1 MRLACTYRCYSLPG
15 RRRLTFFFGLHVV
28 LFSPCSSYPT
38 EPTASLCTFHLKAF
52 LSSFTCVYI
61 SGEVS
66 RLFLL
71 AALSL
76 LGCTKA
82 PRFLCSR
89 SVFFFSVMQRK
100 GEIRAKERVIATTM
114 STSGLAAIL
123 LTLFLCDYACVS
135 TAAAVHVSDDLPPGV
150 MRGPLLHEHSFQEPL
165 VSDWWEEGV
174 PHYMIGGSAVANER
188 FLRLTTNDLDDHGFA
203 FNTAPLDHDSWEARM
218 RFSIRPPPLAAD
230 MNGSSIHYQGGDGM
244 ALWYL
249 DQPIGDDHQHV
260 VKYSKSIS
268 PELRD
273 EMLDAENPWRVADF
287 LLNGDDDDDDDDDD
301 VNEDDLTEKEKQER
315 QRAKDRRA
323 TKKKKR
329 EELFKRL
336 FKRGTSVDESDREP
350 RIMGVKFSD
359 FNKGFGII
367 LDSVGDEKEHL
378 REHQPQ
384 GDAVQHHHHTA
395 SIYLLLNLPNHTAG
409 SGETVVNNFD
419 PTRENFRRSPDVLR
433 CNYDFRQKGT
443 KPYDPTSHRIDKVT
457 KAATAAEEP
466 LELVVRYYKHKLTV
480 IIRREDV
487 EKREVSSV
495 VDETGE
501 ATDEVEVVRT
511 YTETM
516 CGEVYPI
523 HLPLGYHFGLSAST
537 GHQPAKNR
545 KRRPLRSVFHEA
557 DKKTFTHVD
566 VHDVLKFELR
576 ELGLDAK
583 AMGYSKTIPLE
594 HFDFEAD
601 RRERLHFSRQIP
613 VTPDSD
619 TS

>member
-1 MRLACTYRCYSLPG
+1 MQRRSEITRAERVTAMAMAATRLA
-15 RRRLTFFFGLHVV
+15 
-28 LFSPCSSYPT
+28 
-38 EPTASLCTFHLKAF
+38 ASL
-52 LSSFTCVYI
+52 
-61 SGEVS
+61 
-66 RLFLL
+66 L
-71 AALSL
+71 A
-76 LGCTKA
+76 
-82 PRFLCSR
+82 
-89 SVFFFSVMQRK
+89 
-100 GEIRAKERVIATTM
+100 
-114 STSGLAAIL
+114 
-123 LTLFLCDYACVS
+123 LFLCGCACVS
-135 TAAAVHVSDDLPPGV
+135 NAAAARVNDDLPPGV

-203 FNTAPLDHDSWEARM
+203 FNTAPLDHDNWEARA
-218 RFSIRPPPLAAD
+218 RFSIRPPPVAAD
-230 MNGSSIHYQGGDGM
+230 MNGSSVHYQGGDGM

-287 LLNGDDDDDDDDDD
+287 LLNGDDDDDEGVD
-301 VNEDDLTEKEKQER
+301 EDDLTEQEKQEG
-315 QRAKDRRA
+315 QQAKDRRA
-323 TKKKKR
+323 TKKRKR
-329 EELFKRL
+329 EELFRRL
-336 FKRGTSVDESDREP
+336 FKRGTSVDDSDREP

-359 FNKGFGII
+359 FNKGFGLI
-367 LDSVGDEKEHL
+367 LDSVGDEREHL
-378 REHQPQ
+378 REHQQQ
-384 GDAVQHHHHTA
+384 GDAVEHHHHTS
-395 SIYLLLNLPNHTAG
+395 SIYLLLNLPNHTSS
-409 SGETVVNNFD
+409 SGATVVNNFD

-433 CNYDFRQKGT
+433 CTYDFRQKGT
-443 KPYDPTSHRIDKVT
+443 KPYDPKAHMMNKAT

-466 LELVVRYYKHKLTV
+466 VELIVRYYKQKLTV

-487 EKREVSSV
+487 AKREVSSV
-495 VDETGE
+495 VDETGK

-523 HLPLGYHFGLSAST
+523 HLPLRYHFGFSAST
-537 GHQPAKNR
+537 GHRPAKNR

-566 VHDVLKFELR
+566 VHDVLRFDLR
-576 ELGLDAK
+576 EMGLDAK

-601 RRERLHFSRQIP
+601 RRERLHFSRQLP
-613 VTPDSD
+613 VSPDSD
-619 TS
+619 TA

>member
-1 MRLACTYRCYSLPG
+1 METAKPG
-15 RRRLTFFFGLHVV
+15 V
-28 LFSPCSSYPT
+28 
-38 EPTASLCTFHLKAF
+38 
-52 LSSFTCVYI
+52 I
-61 SGEVS
+61 
-66 RLFLL
+66 LL
-71 AALSL
+71 AL
-76 LGCTKA
+76 LLCGC
-82 PRFLCSR
+82 
-89 SVFFFSVMQRK
+89 
-100 GEIRAKERVIATTM
+100 
-114 STSGLAAIL
+114 
-123 LTLFLCDYACVS
+123 ACAS
-135 TAAAVHVSDDLPPGV
+135 NTAGPHVNDDLPPGV

-165 VSDWWEEGV
+165 VNDWWEEGV

-203 FNTAPLDHDSWEARM
+203 FNTAPLDHDNWEARV
-218 RFSIRPPPLAAD
+218 RFSIRPPPPAAG
-230 MNGSSIHYQGGDGM
+230 MSGSSAHYQGGDGM
-244 ALWYL
+244 AFWYL

-287 LLNGDDDDDDDDDD
+287 LLNDDDDDNDEGAD
-301 VNEDDLTEKEKQER
+301 EDDLTEQELQKRQEVKE
-315 QRAKDRRA
+315 RRA
-323 TKKKKR
+323 AKRKKR
-329 EELFKRL
+329 DELFKRL

-359 FNKGFGII
+359 FNKGFGLV

-378 REHQPQ
+378 HEHQQQ
-384 GDAVQHHHHTA
+384 GDAVKHHHHSA
-395 SIYLLLNLPNHTAG
+395 SIYLLLNLPNHTAR
-409 SGETVVNNFD
+409 SGAMVINNFD
-419 PTRENFRRSPDVLR
+419 STRENFRRSPDVLR
-433 CNYDFRQKGT
+433 CTYDFRQKGT
-443 KPYDPTSHRIDKVT
+443 KPYDPKAHSMDKAA

-466 LELVVRYYKHKLTV
+466 LELVVRYYKKKPTV

-487 EKREVSSV
+487 AKREVSMV
-495 VDETGE
+495 LDETGK

-523 HLPLGYHFGLSAST
+523 QLPLRYHFGLSAST
-537 GHQPAKNR
+537 GHRPAKDL
-545 KRRPLRSVFHEA
+545 KRRSLRSVFHEA
-557 DKKTFTHVD
+557 DKETFTHVD
-566 VHDVLKFELR
+566 VHDVVKFEVR

-613 VTPDSD
+613 VGPDSD
-619 TS
+619 TA

>member
-1 MRLACTYRCYSLPG
+1 MATANRVTTIPMATTRLA
-15 RRRLTFFFGLHVV
+15 
-28 LFSPCSSYPT
+28 
-38 EPTASLCTFHLKAF
+38 
-52 LSSFTCVYI
+52 
-61 SGEVS
+61 VS
-66 RLFLL
+66 
-71 AALSL
+71 
-76 LGCTKA
+76 
-82 PRFLCSR
+82 
-89 SVFFFSVMQRK
+89 
-100 GEIRAKERVIATTM
+100 
-114 STSGLAAIL
+114 L
-123 LTLFLCDYACVS
+123 LTLFLCGCACVS
-135 TAAAVHVSDDLPPGV
+135 NAAAARVNDDLPPGV

-203 FNTAPLDHDSWEARM
+203 FNTAPLDHDNWEARV

-230 MNGSSIHYQGGDGM
+230 MNGSSHYQGGDGM

-287 LLNGDDDDDDDDDD
+287 LLNGDDDDDEDEGVD
-301 VNEDDLTEKEKQER
+301 EDDLTEQEKQER
-315 QRAKDRRA
+315 QQAKDRRA
-323 TKKKKR
+323 TKKRKR
-329 EELFKRL
+329 EALFKRL

-359 FNKGFGII
+359 FNKGFGLI

-378 REHQPQ
+378 REHQQQ
-384 GDAVQHHHHTA
+384 GDAVQHHHHTS
-395 SIYLLLNLPNHTAG
+395 SIYLLLNLPNHTSS
-409 SGETVVNNFD
+409 SGATVVNNFD
-419 PTRENFRRSPDVLR
+419 PTRENFRSSPHVLR
-433 CNYDFRQKGT
+433 CTYDFRQKGT
-443 KPYDPTSHRIDKVT
+443 KPYDPKARMMDKVT

-466 LELVVRYYKHKLTV
+466 LELIVRYYKQKLTV

-487 EKREVSSV
+487 AKREVSWV
-495 VDETGE
+495 VDEMGK

-511 YTETM
+511 HTETM

-523 HLPLGYHFGLSAST
+523 HLPLRYHFGLSAST
-537 GHQPAKNR
+537 GHRPAKNR

-566 VHDVLKFELR
+566 VHDVLKFDLR

-601 RRERLHFSRQIP
+601 RRERLHFSRQLP
-613 VTPDSD
+613 VNPDSD
-619 TS
+619 TA